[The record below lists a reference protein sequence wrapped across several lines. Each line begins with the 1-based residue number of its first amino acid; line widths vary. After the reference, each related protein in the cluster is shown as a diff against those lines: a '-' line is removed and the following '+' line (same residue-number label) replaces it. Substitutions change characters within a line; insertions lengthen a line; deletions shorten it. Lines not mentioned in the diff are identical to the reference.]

1 MLAGFGSRPVPVGVR
16 PWQPRGGSRVRAR
29 PRVDIR
35 AVTREAA
42 AVVTDRR
49 PPFAKILVAN
59 RGEIAIRV
67 FRTCREHGIRT
78 VAVYSDGDR
87 NSAHVAA
94 ADEAVHIGPTPSAES
109 YLRADKILAAAKQT
123 GAEAIHPGYGFL
135 SERSSFVEACAAAGI
150 VFIGPGTH
158 AMEVMG
164 DKVRAR
170 KAMQAAGVPL
180 VPGREDLDDA
190 AAALAAAKD
199 IGYPLMLKASAGGG
213 GKGMRIVHD
222 DEQLRRGFEAAQRE
236 ALAAF
241 GDGRL
246 FVERAVMQARHVE
259 IQLMADSHGN
269 VVYLNERD
277 CSVQRRH
284 QKVIEEAPSPSP
296 QMTPEVRAAM
306 GKVACEVAKAVDY
319 CGAAT
324 VEFLFEEGPGGEQG
338 TPRFYFLEMNTRLQV
353 EHPVTEMITGR
364 DLVWDMIRVAA
375 GEPLGYGQAEVRLDG
390 HAIECRIYAEDGL
403 RFLPS
408 PGPLLRLRWPEGP
421 SLRIDA
427 AVREGS
433 EVSSHYDPM
442 IAKLIAW
449 GPTRAVAIERMRRAL
464 ADTVVLG
471 IDCNLGF
478 HLRVLAEPEFRAG
491 NFDTHYIDKHPALT
505 EARELDDEQSR
516 AIAAAAAALAV
527 DAPRA
532 RAAAPSHG
540 PAGFSAW
547 QRSFRAR
554 G

>member
-1 MLAGFGSRPVPVGVR
+1 MFLDRGRP
-16 PWQPRGGSRVRAR
+16 PRELRDRFRAR
-29 PRVDIR
+29 LDIG
-35 AVTREAA
+35 ATTREAA
-42 AVVTDRR
+42 AAVTDRR
-49 PPFAKILVAN
+49 PPFSKILVAN

-87 NSAHVAA
+87 HSPHVAA

-109 YLRADKILAAAKQT
+109 YLRADKIIAAAKQT

-135 SERSSFVEACAAAGI
+135 SERSAFVEACEAAGI

-180 VPGREDLDDA
+180 VPGREDLASVDD
-190 AAALAAAKD
+190 ALAAARD

-213 GKGMRIVHD
+213 GKGMRVVHD

-246 FVERAVMQARHVE
+246 FVERAVMRARHVE
-259 IQLMADSHGN
+259 IQLMADKHGN

-284 QKVIEEAPSPSP
+284 QKVIEEAPSPGP
-296 QMTPEVRAAM
+296 QMHPEIRAAM
-306 GKVACEVAKAVDY
+306 GEVACKVAKAVDY

-324 VEFLFEEGPGGEQG
+324 VEFLFEEGPNGQ
-338 TPRFYFLEMNTRLQV
+338 PSFYFLEMNTRLQV
-353 EHPVTEMITGR
+353 EHPVTEMTTGR

-375 GEPLGYGQAEVRLDG
+375 GEPLGYAQADVRLDG
-390 HAIECRIYAEDGL
+390 HAIECRIYAEDSL

-408 PGPLLRLRWPEGP
+408 PGPLHRLRWPEGP

-442 IAKLIAW
+442 IAKLVAW
-449 GPTRAVAIERMRRAL
+449 GPTRAAAIARMRRAL
-464 ADTVVLG
+464 EDTVVLG
-471 IDCNLGF
+471 IDCNVGF
-478 HLRVLAEPEFRAG
+478 HLRVLAESDFRAG
-491 NFDTHYIDKHPALT
+491 HFDTHYIDKHPALT
-505 EARELDDEQSR
+505 EAHELDDDSSR

-527 DAPRA
+527 GGRSSAPRA
-532 RAAAPSHG
+532 SG
-540 PAGFSAW
+540 PTTGFSAW
-547 QRSFRAR
+547 QRSFCAR

>member
-1 MLAGFGSRPVPVGVR
+1 
-16 PWQPRGGSRVRAR
+16 
-29 PRVDIR
+29 
-35 AVTREAA
+35 
-42 AVVTDRR
+42 VTDRR

-87 NSAHVAA
+87 HSPHVAA
-94 ADEAVHIGPTPSAES
+94 ADEAVHIGPTPAAES
-109 YLRADKILAAAKQT
+109 YLRADKIIAAARQT

-135 SERSSFVEACAAAGI
+135 SERSSFVAACEAAGV
-150 VFIGPGTH
+150 VFIGPGAH

-180 VPGREDLDDA
+180 VPGREDLDDVD
-190 AAALAAAKD
+190 AALAAARE

-222 DEQLRRGFEAAQRE
+222 DPQLRRGFEAAQRE

-246 FVERAVMQARHVE
+246 FVERAVMKARHVE

-284 QKVIEEAPSPSP
+284 QKVIEEAPSPGP
-296 QMTPEVRAAM
+296 QMTPEIRAAM
-306 GKVACEVAKAVDY
+306 GEVACRVARAVDY
-319 CGAAT
+319 VGAAT
-324 VEFLFEEGPGGEQG
+324 VEFLFEEGEDG

-353 EHPVTEMITGR
+353 EHPVTEMTTGR

-375 GEPLGYGQAEVRLDG
+375 GEPLGYSQADVRLDG
-390 HAIECRIYAEDGL
+390 HAIECRIYAEDSV

-442 IAKLIAW
+442 IAKLVAW
-449 GPTRAVAIERMRRAL
+449 GPTRAIAIDRMRRAL
-464 ADTVVLG
+464 EDTVVLG
-471 IDCNLGF
+471 IDCNIGF
-478 HLRVLAEPEFRAG
+478 HLRTLAEPDFRAG
-491 NFDTHYIDKHPALT
+491 HFDTHYIDKHPELT
-505 EARELDDEQSR
+505 RPHEIDEEHSR
-516 AIAAAAAALAV
+516 AIAAAAAEVASRS
-527 DAPRA
+527 RA
-532 RAAAPSHG
+532 DRRPAASTAGH
-540 PAGFSAW
+540 AGFSAW
-547 QRSFRAR
+547 QRAVRWR

>member
-1 MLAGFGSRPVPVGVR
+1 M
-16 PWQPRGGSRVRAR
+16 
-29 PRVDIR
+29 
-35 AVTREAA
+35 
-42 AVVTDRR
+42 TDRR
-49 PPFAKILVAN
+49 PPFSKILVAN

-67 FRTCREHGIRT
+67 FRSCREHGIRT

-109 YLRADKILAAAKQT
+109 YLRADKIIAAAKQT

-135 SERSSFVEACAAAGI
+135 SERSSFVEACEAAGI

-164 DKVRAR
+164 DKVRSR

-180 VPGREDLDDA
+180 VPGREDLA
-190 AAALAAAKD
+190 NVGKALAAAKQ

-213 GKGMRIVHD
+213 GKGMRIVND
-222 DEQLRRGFEAAQRE
+222 DAQLRRGFEAAERE

-246 FVERAVMQARHVE
+246 FVERAVMRARHVE
-259 IQLMADSHGN
+259 IQLMADKHGK

-284 QKVIEEAPSPSP
+284 QKVIEEAPSPGP
-296 QMTPEVRAAM
+296 QMSAKVRAAM
-306 GKVACEVAKAVDY
+306 GEVACRVAKAVNY
-319 CGAAT
+319 VGAAT
-324 VEFLFEEGPGGEQG
+324 VEFLFEEGEDG

-353 EHPVTEMITGR
+353 EHPVTEMTTGR

-375 GEPLGYGQAEVRLDG
+375 GEPLGYDQADVHLDG
-390 HAIECRIYAEDGL
+390 HAIECRIYAEDSL

-421 SLRIDA
+421 CLRIDA

-442 IAKLIAW
+442 IAKLVAW
-449 GPTRAVAIERMRRAL
+449 GPTRTVAIERMRRAL
-464 ADTVVLG
+464 EDTVVLG
-471 IDCNLGF
+471 IDCNIGF
-478 HLRVLAEPEFRAG
+478 HLRVLAEPDFRAG
-491 NFDTHYIDKHPALT
+491 HFDTHYIEKHPELT
-505 EARELDDEQSR
+505 EASELDEAHSR
-516 AIAAAAAALAV
+516 AIAAAAAA
-527 DAPRA
+527 
-532 RAAAPSHG
+532 AAAAARSRLAREPTSAAAAL
-540 PAGFSAW
+540 AGFSAW
-547 QRSFRAR
+547 QRQFRER

>member
-1 MLAGFGSRPVPVGVR
+1 MSCANPVPNLI
-16 PWQPRGGSRVRAR
+16 RAR
-29 PRVDIR
+29 SARLDSR
-35 AVTREAA
+35 AHTREASPG
-42 AVVTDRR
+42 VTDRR
-49 PPFAKILVAN
+49 PPFAKLLVAN

-67 FRTCREHGIRT
+67 IRSCREHGIRT

-94 ADEAVHIGPTPSAES
+94 ADEAVHIGPTPSSES
-109 YLRADKILAAAKQT
+109 YLRADKIIAAAKQT

-180 VPGREDLDDA
+180 VPGREDLADVDD
-190 AAALAAAKD
+190 ALAAARD

-213 GKGMRIVHD
+213 GKGMRVVND
-222 DEQLRRGFEAAQRE
+222 DRELRRGFAAAQRE
-236 ALAAF
+236 AKAAF
-241 GDGRL
+241 GDDRL
-246 FVERAVMQARHVE
+246 FVERAVINARHVE
-259 IQLMADSHGN
+259 IQLMADNHGE

-296 QMTPEVRAAM
+296 QMQPEVRAAM
-306 GKVACEVAKAVDY
+306 GEIACRVAKAVDY
-319 CGAAT
+319 VGAAT
-324 VEFLFEEGPGGEQG
+324 VEFLFEEGADGQ
-338 TPRFYFLEMNTRLQV
+338 PRFYFLEMNTRLQV
-353 EHPVTEMITGR
+353 EHPVTEMTTGR

-375 GEPLGYGQAEVRLDG
+375 GEPLGYRQADVPLDG
-390 HAIECRIYAEDGL
+390 HAIECRIYAEDSL

-408 PGPLLRLRWPEGP
+408 PGTLLRLRWPEGP
-421 SLRIDA
+421 ALRIDA

-464 ADTVVLG
+464 EDTVVLG
-471 IDCNLGF
+471 IDCNIGF
-478 HLRVLAEPEFRAG
+478 HLRVLAEPDFRAG
-491 NFDTHYIDKHPALT
+491 RFDTHYIDDHPSLT
-505 EARELDDEQSR
+505 EARELDEEHSR
-516 AIAAAAAALAV
+516 AIAAAAAEVASRSAV
-527 DAPRA
+527 DRHRSGSSAVA
-532 RAAAPSHG
+532 SVGSAG

-547 QRSFRAR
+547 QRTVRWR

>member
-1 MLAGFGSRPVPVGVR
+1 V
-16 PWQPRGGSRVRAR
+16 
-29 PRVDIR
+29 
-35 AVTREAA
+35 REAA
-42 AVVTDRR
+42 AGVTDRR
-49 PPFAKILVAN
+49 PPFSKILVAN

-67 FRTCREHGIRT
+67 FRTCRERGIRT

-87 NSAHVAA
+87 DAPHVAA
-94 ADEAVHIGPTPSAES
+94 ADEAVHIGPTPAAES
-109 YLRADKILAAAKQT
+109 YLRADKIIAAAKQT

-135 SERSSFVEACAAAGI
+135 SERSSFVAACEAAGV
-150 VFIGPGTH
+150 VFIGPGAH

-180 VPGREDLDDA
+180 VPGREDLTDVDA
-190 AAALAAAKD
+190 ALVAARE

-213 GKGMRIVHD
+213 GKGMRIVRDD
-222 DEQLRRGFEAAQRE
+222 DELRRGFEAASRE

-259 IQLMADSHGN
+259 IQLMADRQGN

-284 QKVIEEAPSPSP
+284 QKVIEEAPSPGP
-296 QMTPEVRAAM
+296 QMRPEVRAAM
-306 GKVACEVAKAVDY
+306 GEVACKVARTVDY
-319 CGAAT
+319 VGAAT
-324 VEFLFEEGPGGEQG
+324 VEFLFEEGTDG

-353 EHPVTEMITGR
+353 EHPVTEMTTGR

-375 GEPLGYGQAEVRLDG
+375 GEPLGYGQADVRLDG
-390 HAIECRIYAEDGL
+390 HAIECRIYAEDSL

-442 IAKLIAW
+442 IAKLVAW
-449 GPTRAVAIERMRRAL
+449 GPTRAVALERMRRAL
-464 ADTVVLG
+464 EDTVVLG
-471 IDCNLGF
+471 IDCNIDF
-478 HLRVLAEPEFRAG
+478 HLRVLAEPDFRAG
-491 NFDTHYIDKHPALT
+491 RFDTHYIDKHPELT
-505 EARELDDEQSR
+505 AARELDDDRSR
-516 AIAAAAAALAV
+516 AIAAAAAVVAAGSR
-527 DAPRA
+527 APRA
-532 RAAAPSHG
+532 AVSSNVAS
-540 PAGFSAW
+540 FSAW
-547 QRSFRAR
+547 QRAVRWR

>member
-1 MLAGFGSRPVPVGVR
+1 
-16 PWQPRGGSRVRAR
+16 
-29 PRVDIR
+29 
-35 AVTREAA
+35 
-42 AVVTDRR
+42 VTDRR

-94 ADEAVHIGPTPSAES
+94 ADEAVYIGPTPSAES
-109 YLRADKILAAAKQT
+109 YLRADKIIAAAQQT

-135 SERSSFVEACAAAGI
+135 SERSSFVDACAAAGI

-190 AAALAAAKD
+190 DAALAAAQD

-246 FVERAVMQARHVE
+246 FVERAVMRARHVE
-259 IQLMADSHGN
+259 IQLMADGHGN

-296 QMTPEVRAAM
+296 QMNPDIRAAM
-306 GKVACEVAKAVDY
+306 GQVACEVARAVDY

-324 VEFLFEEGPGGEQG
+324 VEFLFEEGADG

-421 SLRIDA
+421 CLRVDA

-478 HLRVLAEPEFRAG
+478 HLRVLAEPDFRAG

-505 EARELDDEQSR
+505 EARELDDDHSR

-527 DAPRA
+527 DAPRS
-532 RAAAPSHG
+532 RAAASSDG

-547 QRSFRAR
+547 QRSYRAR